1 MNVTIV
7 LRRSLES
14 RLAPASGSARTI
26 HALSTQPRTNF
37 FAQPCKC
44 FRNKLGGP
52 GRSSPCIHGTYND
65 ACCAASCL
73 LRRDPH
79 GERRWNSTRDVR
91 PRLESSCEWIW
102 PYLAERERKG
112 LNTAMNTEE
121 GRGRNYDPSRRASR
135 NHAVVWGVLTYVHD
149 CWGICNLGPVALYS
163 TASNST
169 CLLT

>member
-102 PYLAERERKG
+102 PYLAERERE
-112 LNTAMNTEE
+112 AEHSYE
-121 GRGRNYDPSRRASR
+121 YGRRKRKELWSVTKSLKKPCCCLRCSD
-135 NHAVVWGVLTYVHD
+135 
-149 CWGICNLGPVALYS
+149 ICARLLGYL
-163 TASNST
+163 
-169 CLLT
+169 